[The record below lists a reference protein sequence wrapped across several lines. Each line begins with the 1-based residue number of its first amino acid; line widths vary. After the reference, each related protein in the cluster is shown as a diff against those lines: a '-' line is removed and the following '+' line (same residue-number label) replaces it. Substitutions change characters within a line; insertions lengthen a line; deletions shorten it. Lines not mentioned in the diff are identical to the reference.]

1 MIKNRKVEGTG
12 ERPLYE
18 AEAEMFTKAD
28 REAQRI
34 FLVNPSAHIHRAIH
48 YIMGRKQVGE
58 ICQVFRHCQSWP
70 GSLLKASGPSLWQG
84 QANGD
89 GLEWGGGGPGPHL
102 PREAVLL
109 SQSPGEKGSAQQGG
123 REGAAP
129 SLSPTG
135 LIRCGPGVQGSTH
148 KHSPKHHLWAE

>member
-1 MIKNRKVEGTG
+1 MIKNWKVEGTG

-18 AEAEMFTKAD
+18 AEAEMFIKAD

-34 FLVNPSAHIHRAIH
+34 FLVNPSTHIHRAIH

-58 ICQVFRHCQSWP
+58 ICQAFRHCQSWP

-89 GLEWGGGGPGPHL
+89 GLQQGGGGPRPHL

-109 SQSPGEKGSAQQGG
+109 SQSLGKRAVLSRVGERVQPPSYHPPG
-123 REGAAP
+123 
-129 SLSPTG
+129 
-135 LIRCGPGVQGSTH
+135 
-148 KHSPKHHLWAE
+148 